1 MKNIQSVLVRDIM
14 TSDVVSV
21 KLSDSSETVSKLFD
35 QLNIHHI
42 PVMFENNVLAGLVSK
57 TDIFKVHSGFK
68 LVNSV
73 NSNIKEKEML
83 TSILAE
89 DIMTRY
95 LVNLTPTDT
104 LENAI
109 HIFLKNRFHAMPVL
123 ENGVLVG
130 ILSTYDILWWMYNNK
145 QEIHPKD
152 FGKAGNET
160 SF

>member
-1 MKNIQSVLVRDIM
+1 MKNENEVLVKDIM
-14 TSDVVSV
+14 TTEVISV
-21 KLSDSSETVSKLFD
+21 KLNDTVDTVGKLFD

-42 PVMFENNVLAGLVSK
+42 PVLFDNSVLAGIISK
-57 TDIFKVHSGFK
+57 TDIAKVHSGFK
-68 LVNSV
+68 LVQSNS
-73 NSNIKEKEML
+73 SLKSEKEIL
-83 TSILAE
+83 SSILAE

-95 LVNLTPTDT
+95 LVNLTPQDT

-123 ENGVLVG
+123 ENGKLAG
-130 ILSTYDILWWMYNNK
+130 ILSTYDILWWIYNNK

-152 FGKAGNET
+152 FKQAGMES